1 MLAVA
6 GNFFCARWTIEQGT
20 SKLLDSGSET
30 HNSPSVSS
38 GIEAIPTHFEVFTYA
53 DERRRKEKVMAGRS
67 LVIAFGVAM
76 FWADTRLDAD
86 VQDDINKE
94 LLATVQ
100 LLDEAFVAR
109 DAKTI
114 RKFAAPNHISIASR
128 YQFFNL
134 DDQLKTLSKLKLSS
148 NKSGPK
154 KVIWISADVALV
166 TYEAKLVGTYVGK
179 RIDSRVRILT
189 TWVRRDGKWIE
200 ISYQETA
207 LNESST

>member
-1 MLAVA
+1 
-6 GNFFCARWTIEQGT
+6 
-20 SKLLDSGSET
+20 
-30 HNSPSVSS
+30 
-38 GIEAIPTHFEVFTYA
+38 
-53 DERRRKEKVMAGRS
+53 MAGRS

-166 TYEAKLVGTYVGK
+166 TYEAKLVGTYAGK
-179 RIDSRVRILT
+179 IIDSRVRVLT

>member
-1 MLAVA
+1 
-6 GNFFCARWTIEQGT
+6 
-20 SKLLDSGSET
+20 
-30 HNSPSVSS
+30 
-38 GIEAIPTHFEVFTYA
+38 
-53 DERRRKEKVMAGRS
+53 MAGRS

-166 TYEAKLVGTYVGK
+166 TYEAKLVGTYAGK
-179 RIDSRVRILT
+179 RIDSRVRVLT

-207 LNESST
+207 LNESSR